1 MKNFILRS
9 LGFALT
15 LAAAMPTYAG
25 IYLIYG
31 KGSGN
36 PVAVIDDQT
45 DADVLEEGYLSPRAH
60 AWTGYAFGAV
70 AVPSAA
76 VIPRA
81 FVPPNYAIGG
91 SFLMPSVI
99 LTAPTATS
107 SPQLS
112 RVIQSGHAWS
122 AYQAGN
128 NATGLGLVYSPSY
141 GGYVSPSQRSARGNR
156 ARAQAFRLDYY
167 K

>member
-9 LGFALT
+9 LGFAFL
-15 LAAAMPTYAG
+15 LAAATQACGG
-25 IYLIYG
+25 IYLIYEG
-31 KGSGN
+31 ASVT
-36 PVAVIDDQT
+36 PIAVIDDQT
-45 DADVLEEGYLSPRAH
+45 EAEVLDEGYLSPRAH
-60 AWTGYAFGAV
+60 AWVGYAFGRAPLV
-70 AVPSAA
+70 KVP
-76 VIPRA
+76 PRA
-81 FVPPNYAIGG
+81 YIPPATGYPVGG
-91 SFLMPSVI
+91 GLPLPSII

-107 SPQLS
+107 SPDLS

-122 AYQAGN
+122 AYQTGN
-128 NATGLGLVYSPSY
+128 AATGFGLVYSPSY